1 MNPAAIVPS
10 EEQFSQLVN
19 NIRDVLWLYV
29 ADYSE
34 VLYIS
39 PAYERVW
46 GRTRESLYQD
56 PYSFLDAV
64 HPEDRVRVETII
76 RADKDRGFSL
86 QYRVVR
92 PDGTV
97 RWIWDRGV
105 PVRDSNGHVYRVA
118 GIAEDITERKHA
130 EEELRSTSERLQL
143 ATTAAH
149 IR

>member
-76 RADKDRGFSL
+76 RADKDRGFRL
-86 QYRVVR
+86 QYRVMR
-92 PDGTV
+92 PDRTARGM
-97 RWIWDRGV
+97 WDRG
-105 PVRDSNGHVYRVA
+105 
-118 GIAEDITERKHA
+118 
-130 EEELRSTSERLQL
+130 
-143 ATTAAH
+143 
-149 IR
+149 